1 MKFNHEIIS
10 FPKNVPLNL
19 SINRL
24 GSVGRHWHQSLE
36 IVFVVNGDVNVK
48 LSDSSFTLSV
58 GDVILINPNGIH
70 ELHSEDATLVTVHL
84 KLELLPGLPESIRQA
99 YYDCLSTTADNQE
112 KFNTLKSVVADLLK
126 VNLQGGQCIDVLNL
140 SLCYRLVYELYTS
153 FASDTVRRGEEE
165 ARKLD
170 RLSSI
175 LSIINDRYAEDL
187 SLETIAGEVYLTV
200 PYLSKFFKSCMGVTI
215 SRYIRTTRLYHA
227 ANDLLSP
234 GKSIDR
240 IAEENGFP
248 NTRAF
253 VSAFK
258 EEYGELPST
267 WRKRTPQAPFDFV
280 RQEQTVNYIN
290 CDPHITRSYISD
302 FIHENSAPAG
312 VTAAPGVSVVSDAVT
327 VIPDKNG
334 AVLSNNCRAFIG
346 VSRAHELLEE
356 KIRENLR
363 RLQKNAPFRY
373 IKMHSLLDDDMMV
386 CSEGPKG
393 EAEYNFNLIDEVFD
407 FLLSIRLRPLVQFS
421 FMPSAL
427 ASSASKTTFYCK
439 TITSEPKNMHKWS
452 QLLKRLTEHLID
464 RYGKDEVQRWLFC
477 VWNEPSSSNK
487 MFGFKDKDTFIKLY
501 ENSYR
506 AVKSVCTDLQFGGP
520 ASFSAMGKSE
530 DWLFDFL
537 HASTRA
543 GVRPDFINIHYYDID
558 LTYAIQ
564 HPNDND
570 DWTDIFL
577 SADPDSFTKFVNNLK
592 DRLKQ
597 EGFDDLPVY
606 LTEWNST
613 VSHRDL
619 LNDTCF
625 KSAYIAKN
633 VLENYDRLEG
643 MGYWLLSDSHNEL
656 RMSEKLFHGGMG
668 LFTWNGIAKPSY
680 YVYSMLSHLGKRFV
694 CKGDGYFITANGDE
708 EIVIAL
714 YNYHHFS
721 DAYAKEVGI
730 YTSYT
735 DRYSIFPTKAGKL
748 FRFEFPTLSG
758 TFSITSV
765 YVNQKHGSAYDEFAR
780 MGAVEPLLP
789 EEAQWLSDVSRPRL
803 KKEIVSADALSL
815 SVSLAPFEVRT
826 ITIRKTCENSEQ
838 N

>member
-24 GSVGRHWHQSLE
+24 GNVGRHWHQSLE
-36 IVFVVNGDVNVK
+36 IVFVVHGDVTVK
-48 LSDSSFTLSV
+48 LSDKTHNLSV
-58 GDVILINPNGIH
+58 GDVMLINPNEIH
-70 ELHSEDATLVTVHL
+70 ELHSEDATMVTLHL
-84 KLELLPGLPESIRQA
+84 KLELLPGLPENVRQA
-99 YYDCLSTTADNQE
+99 YFDCVSNGADSPE
-112 KFNTLKSVVADLLK
+112 KFNTLKSVVADLLR
-126 VNLQGGQCIDVLNL
+126 VNLQGGQYVDVLNL
-140 SLCYRLVYELYTS
+140 SLCYRLVYELYAS
-153 FASDTVRRGEEE
+153 FATDTVRRGSEE

-175 LSIINDRYAEDL
+175 LSIINDRYTEDL

-200 PYLSKFFKSCMGVTI
+200 PYLSKFFKSCMGVTV

-234 GKSIDR
+234 GISIES
-240 IAEENGFP
+240 IAEKNGFP

-258 EEYGELPST
+258 EEYGELPSN
-267 WRKRTPQAPFDFV
+267 WRKRSHQEPFDFV

-302 FIHENSAPAG
+302 FIRENSLQSG
-312 VTAAPGVSVVSDAVT
+312 ITAAPGAAVESDAVSIS
-327 VIPDKNG
+327 VDKN
-334 AVLSNNCRAFIG
+334 APLLRHNCRSFIG

-356 KIRENLR
+356 RIREDLR
-363 RLQKNAPFRY
+363 RLQQNAPFRY
-373 IKMHSLLDDDMMV
+373 IKMHSILDDDMMV
-386 CSEGPKG
+386 YSEGPKG
-393 EAEYNFNLIDEVFD
+393 EAEYNFNLIDDVFD
-407 FLLSIRLRPLVQFS
+407 FLLSVRLRPLVQFS
-421 FMPSAL
+421 FMPSLL
-427 ASSASKTTFYCK
+427 AADKSKTTFYCK
-439 TITSEPKNMHKWS
+439 TVTSEPKILHKWS
-452 QLLKRLTEHLID
+452 QLVKKLTEHLID
-464 RYGKDEVQRWLFC
+464 RYGKEEVSEWLFC

-520 ASFSAMGKSE
+520 ASFSAIGKSE

-537 HASTRA
+537 RASARIGA
-543 GVRPDFINIHYYDID
+543 RPDFINIHYYDID

-633 VLENYDRLEG
+633 VLENYDALSG
-643 MGYWLLSDSHNEL
+643 YGYWLLSDRHSEL

-668 LFTWNGIAKPSY
+668 LFTANGIAKPSY
-680 YVYSMLSHLGKRFV
+680 FVYMMLAKMGKRFLS
-694 CKGDGYFITANGDE
+694 KGDGYFVTANDDE
-708 EIVIAL
+708 IILTL

-721 DAYAKEVGI
+721 EAYAKEVGI
-730 YTSYT
+730 FTSYT
-735 DRYSIFPTKAGKL
+735 DRYSIFPDKAGKL
-748 FRFEFPTLSG
+748 FKFDFPELSG
-758 TFSITSV
+758 NFIVKSV
-765 YVNQKHGSAYDEFAR
+765 YVNQKHGSAYDEFVR
-780 MGAVEPLLP
+780 MGAVEPLYP
-789 EEAQWLSDVSRPRL
+789 EETKWLNDVSKPRL
-803 KKEIVSADALSL
+803 KKEIVSASPLSL
-815 SVSLAPFEVRT
+815 SISLAPFEVRQVT
-826 ITIRKTCENSEQ
+826 IKKLS
-838 N
+838 

>member
-24 GSVGRHWHQSLE
+24 GNVGRHWHQSLE
-36 IVFVVNGDVNVK
+36 IVFVVHGDVTVK
-48 LSDSSFTLSV
+48 LSDKTHNLSV
-58 GDVILINPNGIH
+58 GDVMLINPNEIH
-70 ELHSEDATLVTVHL
+70 ELHSEDATMVTLHL
-84 KLELLPGLPESIRQA
+84 KLELLPGLPENVRQA
-99 YYDCLSTTADNQE
+99 YFDCVSNGTDSTE
-112 KFNTLKSVVADLLK
+112 KFNTLKSVVADLLR
-126 VNLQGGQCIDVLNL
+126 VNLQGGQYVDVLNL
-140 SLCYRLVYELYTS
+140 SLCYRLVYELYAS
-153 FASDTVRRGEEE
+153 FATDTVRRGSEE

-175 LSIINDRYAEDL
+175 LSIINDRYTEDL

-200 PYLSKFFKSCMGVTI
+200 PYLSKFFKSCMGVTV

-234 GKSIDR
+234 GISIES
-240 IAEENGFP
+240 IAEKNGFP

-258 EEYGELPST
+258 EEYGELPSN
-267 WRKRTPQAPFDFV
+267 WRKRSHQEPFDFV

-302 FIHENSAPAG
+302 FIRENSLQSG
-312 VTAAPGVSVVSDAVT
+312 TTAVPGAAVESDAVSIS
-327 VIPDKNG
+327 VDKN
-334 AVLSNNCRAFIG
+334 APLLRHNCRSFIG

-356 KIRENLR
+356 RIREDLR
-363 RLQKNAPFRY
+363 RLQQNAPFRY
-373 IKMHSLLDDDMMV
+373 IKMHSILDDDMMV
-386 CSEGPKG
+386 YSEGPKG
-393 EAEYNFNLIDEVFD
+393 EAEYNFNLIDDVFD
-407 FLLSIRLRPLVQFS
+407 FLLSVRLRPLVQFS

-577 SADPDSFTKFVNNLK
+577 STDPDSFGKFVSSLK
-592 DRLKQ
+592 ERLFA

-606 LTEWNST
+606 ITEWNST

-633 VLENYDRLEG
+633 VLENYDALSG
-643 MGYWLLSDSHNEL
+643 YGYWLLSDRHSEL

-668 LFTWNGIAKPSY
+668 LFTANGIAKPSY
-680 YVYSMLSHLGKRFV
+680 FVYMMLAKMGKRFLS
-694 CKGDGYFITANGDE
+694 KGDGYFVTANDDE
-708 EIVIAL
+708 IILTL

-721 DAYAKEVGI
+721 EAYAKEVGI
-730 YTSYT
+730 FTSYT
-735 DRYSIFPTKAGKL
+735 DRYSIFPDKAGKL
-748 FRFEFPTLSG
+748 FKFDFPELSG
-758 TFSITSV
+758 NFIVKSV
-765 YVNQKHGSAYDEFAR
+765 YVNQKHGSAYDEFVR
-780 MGAVEPLLP
+780 MGAVEPLYP
-789 EEAQWLSDVSRPRL
+789 EETKWLNDVSKPRL
-803 KKEIVSADALSL
+803 KKEIVSASPLSL
-815 SVSLAPFEVRT
+815 SISLAPFEVRQVA
-826 ITIRKTCENSEQ
+826 IKKLS
-838 N
+838 

>member
-24 GSVGRHWHQSLE
+24 GNVGRHWHQSLE
-36 IVFVVNGDVNVK
+36 IVFVVHGDVTVK
-48 LSDSSFTLSV
+48 LSDKTHNLSV
-58 GDVILINPNGIH
+58 GDVMLINPNEIH
-70 ELHSEDATLVTVHL
+70 ELHSEDATMVTLHL
-84 KLELLPGLPESIRQA
+84 KLELLPGLPENVRQA
-99 YYDCLSTTADNQE
+99 YFDCVSNGADSPE
-112 KFNTLKSVVADLLK
+112 KFNTLKSVVADLLR
-126 VNLQGGQCIDVLNL
+126 VNLQGGQYVDVLNL
-140 SLCYRLVYELYTS
+140 SLCYRLVYELYAS
-153 FASDTVRRGEEE
+153 FATDTVRRGSEE

-175 LSIINDRYAEDL
+175 LSIINDRYTEDL

-200 PYLSKFFKSCMGVTI
+200 PYLSKFFKSCMGVTV

-234 GKSIDR
+234 GISIES
-240 IAEENGFP
+240 IAEKNGFP

-258 EEYGELPST
+258 EEYGELPSN
-267 WRKRTPQAPFDFV
+267 WRKRSHQEPFDFV

-302 FIHENSAPAG
+302 FIQENSLQSGIA
-312 VTAAPGVSVVSDAVT
+312 AAPGAAVESDAVSIS
-327 VIPDKNG
+327 VDKN
-334 AVLSNNCRAFIG
+334 APLLRHNCRSFIG

-356 KIRENLR
+356 RIREDLR
-363 RLQKNAPFRY
+363 RLQQNAPFRY
-373 IKMHSLLDDDMMV
+373 IKMHSILDDDMMV
-386 CSEGPKG
+386 YSEGPKG
-393 EAEYNFNLIDEVFD
+393 EAEYNFNLIDDVFD
-407 FLLSIRLRPLVQFS
+407 FLLSVRLRPLVQFS
-421 FMPSAL
+421 FMPSLL
-427 ASSASKTTFYCK
+427 AADKSKTTFYCK
-439 TITSEPKNMHKWS
+439 TVTSEPKILHKWS
-452 QLLKRLTEHLID
+452 QLVKKLTEHLID
-464 RYGKDEVQRWLFC
+464 RYGKEEVSEWLFC

-537 HASTRA
+537 RASARIGA
-543 GVRPDFINIHYYDID
+543 RPDFINIHYYDID

-633 VLENYDRLEG
+633 VLENYDALSG
-643 MGYWLLSDSHNEL
+643 YGYWLLSDRHSEL

-668 LFTWNGIAKPSY
+668 LFTANGIAKPSY
-680 YVYSMLSHLGKRFV
+680 FVYMMLAKMGKRFLS
-694 CKGDGYFITANGDE
+694 KGDGYFVTANDDE
-708 EIVIAL
+708 IILTL

-721 DAYAKEVGI
+721 EAYAKEVGI
-730 YTSYT
+730 FTSYT
-735 DRYSIFPTKAGKL
+735 DRYSIFPDKAGKL
-748 FRFEFPTLSG
+748 FKFDFPKLSG
-758 TFSITSV
+758 NFIVKSV
-765 YVNQKHGSAYDEFAR
+765 YVNQKHGSAYDEFVR
-780 MGAVEPLLP
+780 MGAVEPLYP
-789 EEAQWLSDVSRPRL
+789 EETKWLNDVSKPRL
-803 KKEIVSADALSL
+803 KKEIVSASPLSL
-815 SVSLAPFEVRT
+815 SISLAPFEVRQVA
-826 ITIRKTCENSEQ
+826 IKKLS
-838 N
+838 

>member
-36 IVFVVNGDVNVK
+36 IVFVVHGDVTVK
-48 LSDSSFTLSV
+48 LSDETHTLSV
-58 GDVILINPNGIH
+58 GDVMLVNPNAIH
-70 ELHSEDATLVTVHL
+70 EFFSDDATLVTVHL
-84 KLELLPGLPESIRQA
+84 KLELLPGLPEDVRQA
-99 YYDCLSTTADNQE
+99 YFDCVSNGTDNPE
-112 KFNTLKSVVADLLK
+112 RFNTLKSVVADLLR
-126 VNLQGGQCIDVLNL
+126 VNLQGGQCVDVLNL
-140 SLCYRLVYELYTS
+140 SLCYRLVYELYAS
-153 FASDTVRRGEEE
+153 FATDSIKRSSDD
-165 ARKLD
+165 AKKLD

-227 ANDLLSP
+227 ANALLSP
-234 GKSIDR
+234 GKSIES

-258 EEYGELPST
+258 EEYGELPSS
-267 WRKRTPQAPFDFV
+267 WRKRAPQQPFDFV

-302 FIHENSAPAG
+302 FIHENSVQYG
-312 VTAAPGVSVVSDAVT
+312 VTAAPGAAVESDAVT
-327 VIPDKNG
+327 VTADENAPLLKH
-334 AVLSNNCRAFIG
+334 NCRSFIG

-356 KIRENLR
+356 KIREDIR
-363 RLQKNAPFRY
+363 RLQHNAPFRY

-386 CSEGPKG
+386 YSEGPKG

-407 FLLSIRLRPLVQFS
+407 FLLSVRLRPLVQFS
-421 FMPSAL
+421 FMPSLL
-427 ASSASKTTFYCK
+427 AADKNKTTFYCR
-439 TITSEPKNMHKWS
+439 TVTSEPKSLQKWS
-452 QLLKRLTEHLID
+452 QLVKKLTAHLID
-464 RYGKDEVQRWLFC
+464 RYGKEEVSKWLFC

-487 MFGFKDKDTFIKLY
+487 MFGFKDKDTFLQLY
-501 ENSYR
+501 ECSYR
-506 AVKSVCTDLQFGGP
+506 AVKSVSSDLMFGGP
-520 ASFSAMGKSE
+520 ASFSAIGKSE

-537 HASTRA
+537 RASARIGA
-543 GVRPDFINIHYYDID
+543 RPDFINIHYYDID

-564 HPNDND
+564 HPSFDD
-570 DWTDIFL
+570 DWTDVFL
-577 SADPDSFTKFVNNLK
+577 STDPDSFGKFVKSLK
-592 DRLKQ
+592 ERLSA

-606 LTEWNST
+606 VTEWNST

-633 VLENYDRLEG
+633 VLENYDELSG
-643 MGYWLLSDSHNEL
+643 YGYWLLSDSHNEL

-668 LFTWNGIAKPSY
+668 LFTANGIAKPSY
-680 YVYSMLSHLGKRFV
+680 FVYMMFAKMGKRFV
-694 CKGDGYFITANGDE
+694 CRGDGYFVTANDDE
-708 EIVIAL
+708 LILTL

-730 YTSYT
+730 FTSYT

-748 FRFEFPTLSG
+748 FKFDFPGLSG
-758 TFSITSV
+758 DFMIKSV
-765 YVNQKHGSAYDEFAR
+765 YVNQKHGSPYDEFVR
-780 MGAVEPLLP
+780 MGAVEPLYP
-789 EEAQWLSDVSRPRL
+789 DEVKWLNDIGKPRL
-803 KKEIVSADALSL
+803 KKERVSASPLSL
-815 SVSLAPFEVRT
+815 SISLSPFEVRQVT
-826 ITIRKTCENSEQ
+826 IKKLPDDNKNE
-838 N
+838 